1 MSRKTAAAALTALTF
16 LAIAAPSHAATLVTR
31 NYSVEI
37 TPLCGEAVVDCEQFA
52 YAGTH
57 IRNGSRIN
65 MTGKPALRAC
75 GPREPACDPAGFQFY
90 NAGVSYFVGQDGWL
104 IVNDGRKSVLR
115 ERGMW
120 KD

>member
-1 MSRKTAAAALTALTF
+1 MPKPAAAALAALALMALNAT
-16 LAIAAPSHAATLVTR
+16 PHAATLVTR
-31 NYSVEI
+31 NYSVQI

-57 IRNGSRIN
+57 NRNGSRIN
-65 MTGKPALRAC
+65 MTGKPSMREC
-75 GPREPACDPAGFQFY
+75 GPRESGCDPAGYLFY
-90 NAGVSYFVGQDGWL
+90 NGGVSYFVGQDGWL

-115 ERGMW
+115 ERGSW